1 MTDDRRDDGGG
12 RRLTIRKGVRIALL
26 ALVALTV
33 VWWAVVRI
41 TASDRALQ
49 VRGAP
54 ASAAVSSAEAT
65 DMAGTPEVPDAPAV
79 AALDTIRVLAWNIAH
94 ARGDLMQ
101 GTLQNFRGGDGAT
114 RTARMIRIARVILE
128 ADADVV
134 ALNEVDF
141 DAAWSDGLNQAEALA
156 RGTGYDAWVEQRNFD
171 YSLLLADFAFG
182 NALLSRLPIEEVRPV
197 PIPPHRRIEAAL
209 IGAKT
214 AAVVRIE
221 TAAGPVAVVPIHLEF
236 RDAATRLAAV
246 PPLAGLRDDAPPLI
260 LAGDFNS
267 SPPGWPGADPTTAV
281 GELMRLGWQ
290 SPRAAMEP
298 ASGELTFPSP
308 DPARAIDWV
317 LAEPPL
323 RILESRVV
331 RGDPELSDHLPV
343 LAVIEVRRD
352 GTGPGHGTRTEPSR
366 RAEPFR

>member
-1 MTDDRRDDGGG
+1 MTNDRQDEDGGL
-12 RRLTIRKGVRIALL
+12 RVTIRKGVRIAIL

-33 VWWAVVRI
+33 VWWAAVRI
-41 TASDRALQ
+41 TASDRALE
-49 VRGAP
+49 VRGAGGP
-54 ASAAVSSAEAT
+54 APTDVSSAEAT
-65 DMAGTPEVPDAPAV
+65 ELSGTPATPATPDAPD
-79 AALDTIRVLAWNIAH
+79 AATTDTIRVLAWNIAH

-114 RTARMIRIARVILE
+114 RTARMIRIARVLLE

-171 YSLLLADFAFG
+171 YSLLLAGFAFG
-182 NALLSRLPIEEVRPV
+182 NALLSRLPIETARPV
-197 PIPPHRRIEAAL
+197 PIPPHRRLEAVV

-246 PPLAGLRDDAPPLI
+246 PRLAALRDDAPPLI

-267 SPPGWPGADPTTAV
+267 SPPGWPGADATTAV
-281 GELMRLGWQ
+281 GELMRLGFQ

-308 DPARAIDWV
+308 DPVRAIDWV

-352 GTGPGHGTRTEPSR
+352 GTE
-366 RAEPFR
+366 AEPGR